1 MPVRAACAVAVA
13 GLLVAEGFVAPAQSF
28 GRLNRH
34 RVSGLQHQSCG
45 CAQWRQSRSIARRRA
60 VAAVQL
66 AAESEAASATE
77 QLEDISD
84 GAGTCFKRVL
94 QRGDGLKRYPT
105 AGSKVEVHYSIH
117 VAGTGAFV
125 ASSKPQ
131 PEVKD
136 ADSSAVQPPDEAL
149 AFDFYVGR
157 EPSEAMLGWDLA
169 LQTMEKGERALIICK
184 PECAYGEAGAP
195 PKIPP
200 AATLECE
207 IELLG
212 WTNLREKYK
221 PYSGRT
227 QETRDE
233 RMARWEREI
242 DEGTSPVQPDVPA
255 QPQVPSAVHGRPT
268 ITEVRDEPEFKK
280 KDRFVDLNDPEVRKA
295 TAKQVICGQGIG
307 YTYMVKDHNTVLCV
321 VLCVQ
326 L

>member
-1 MPVRAACAVAVA
+1 MPVRVACAVAVA
-13 GLLVAEGFVAPAQSF
+13 GLLVADGFVSFAPNCGS
-28 GRLNRH
+28 LNQR
-34 RVSGLQHQSCG
+34 RFSGVQHQSCG
-45 CAQWRQSRSIARRRA
+45 CAQWRQSQPIARRRS
-60 VAAVQL
+60 VTAVQQ
-66 AAESEAASATE
+66 AADSEAATATE
-77 QLEDISD
+77 ELQDISD

-94 QRGDGLKRYPT
+94 QRGDGTKRYPT
-105 AGSKVEVHYSIH
+105 VGSKVDLHYSIH
-117 VAGTGAFV
+117 VAGTGLFV
-125 ASSKPQ
+125 ASSKQQ
-131 PEVKD
+131 PEVKA
-136 ADSSAVQPPDEAL
+136 ADSTAVQPAENEP

-157 EPSEAMLGWDLA
+157 TPSEAMLGWDMA

-242 DEGTSPVQPDVPA
+242 DEGTSPVQPDVPP
-255 QPQVPSAVHGRPT
+255 QPQVPAAMHGRPT
-268 ITEVRDEPEFKK
+268 ITEVRDEPEFRSSKK
-280 KDRFVDLNDPEVRKA
+280 EKFVDLNDPEVRKA
-295 TAKQVICGQGIG
+295 TAKQVICGQGPG
-307 YTYMVKDHNTVLCV
+307 YTYMVT
-321 VLCVQ
+321 
-326 L
+326 